1 MYAIRYTRCT
11 GETGV
16 FSTRYESKRQ
26 ARHAKYDLC
35 HMKDADAYEYEIIE
49 ISNSAKITN

>member
-11 GETGV
+11 GEMGV
-16 FSTRYESKRQ
+16 FRNRYESKRQ

-49 ISNSAKITN
+49 ISNSAK

>member
-16 FSTRYESKRQ
+16 LRNRYKSKRQ
-26 ARHAKYDLC
+26 ARRAKYDLC
-35 HMKDADAYEYEIIE
+35 HLKDADAYEYEIIE
-49 ISNSAKITN
+49 TGNSAK

>member
-16 FSTRYESKRQ
+16 LRNRYESKRQ
-26 ARHAKYDLC
+26 ARRAKYDLC
-35 HMKDADAYEYEIIE
+35 HLKDADAYEYEIIE
-49 ISNSAKITN
+49 IGNSAK